1 MQPPKNLLNFS
12 LLILAFVFT
21 AGSMSAHPIDDYFKK
36 HKNDHEMESKIVPP
50 KIASQVVD
58 KDYPEAIDILKSM
71 SALRYLNYYG
81 ELQQIKK
88 YAKQALAAKGTY
100 PLLLEKNEGT
110 RNVKVF
116 GMKKNGMVRRLFAVV
131 QSKTQF
137 LLIIGKGKLSNTQ
150 IQYLPILAKEL

>member
-1 MQPPKNLLNFS
+1 MQPPKNLLNFNV
-12 LLILAFVFT
+12 LILTLVFT
-21 AGSMSAHPIDDYFKK
+21 MGTTTAHPIDDYFKK

-58 KDYPEAIDILKSM
+58 KDYPEAIAILKSM

-81 ELQQIKK
+81 DLNQIKK
-88 YAKQALAAKGTY
+88 YAKQALAAKGSY
-100 PLLLEKNEGT
+100 PLLLEKKEEN
-110 RNVKVF
+110 RNIKVF
-116 GMKKNGMVRRLFAVV
+116 GIKKNGLVRRLFAVV

-150 IQYLPILAKEL
+150 VQYLPILAKEL